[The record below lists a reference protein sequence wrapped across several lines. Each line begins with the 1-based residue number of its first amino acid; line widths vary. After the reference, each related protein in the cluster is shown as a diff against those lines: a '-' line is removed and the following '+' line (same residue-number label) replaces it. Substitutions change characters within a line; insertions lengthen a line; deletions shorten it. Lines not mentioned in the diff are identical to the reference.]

1 MQNKS
6 KSNKKDKTVASLQSQ
21 EEVVCYWFYRF
32 SVKMKIVI
40 DNVSDGDAIPHRL
53 LLVRGRVENLD
64 SSVLDGKNI

>member
-1 MQNKS
+1 
-6 KSNKKDKTVASLQSQ
+6 
-21 EEVVCYWFYRF
+21 
-32 SVKMKIVI
+32 MKIVI